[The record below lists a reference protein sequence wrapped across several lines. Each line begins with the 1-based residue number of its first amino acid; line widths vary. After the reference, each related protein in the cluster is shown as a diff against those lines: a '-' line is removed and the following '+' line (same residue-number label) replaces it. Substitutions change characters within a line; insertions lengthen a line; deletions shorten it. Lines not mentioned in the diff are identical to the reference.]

1 MNFCRNRLVYCL
13 GFIFL
18 FVTIS
23 VFPEAVDARKRK
35 TGLSKAPEP
44 KLVAIVAPS
53 SAKDW
58 IKQQLDKGEPL
69 ILTNSYLFQVM
80 KGISQE
86 NQKRIEE
93 TVLIPLLGQTLQT
106 LSKSASE
113 DNTRRL
119 FEIALALL
127 VENSGVSTEAV
138 REAQEIKSNP
148 MFSPRGHY
156 TESEALQRYF
166 VAMQY
171 LAKAT
176 VDISIKKAMFPFPE
190 SMLFPFETA
199 QAIQTLFS
207 DPTNRD
213 AVHGWMIVH
222 SFYSDING
230 SPDLPTFADLAQI
243 AKDTNLTKEAVE
255 QWASARKLPKI
266 NIERG
271 LGIQPFG
278 ERGTLHEFV
287 IDDMKS
293 RLMSDDTT
301 RDKIAQILRFENLLK
316 GKTVAGEKIK
326 GLDDRIRS
334 QEGDTYYVSVLR
346 AISEG
351 ATGWEKS
358 QFRQNFFA
366 ACTTSLAEQTALMA
380 KVSILVQKSA
390 QIQKQIPAGV
400 KVYLEPDSEKFLVN
414 LAKASSRMFAI
425 CSRTVESAATDRYRD
440 AAPLDI
446 SPVLDRLAKSARES
460 RPVEITGDFW
470 KEHGVYLAELARKP
484 SVTVDVFQLKERSG
498 KIYYF
503 QWAIAP
509 FEMLRFVGK
518 KGPKA
523 KGMEMIFFE
532 AWNDEIVPESE
543 GPVNNLQ
550 WEGRTL
556 EGNLGKLHPLIPV
569 PN

>member
-1 MNFCRNRLVYCL
+1 MNFCCNRLVYCL
-13 GFIFL
+13 CCIPSFVMIFL
-18 FVTIS
+18 FA
-23 VFPEAVDARKRK
+23 EAVDAKPK
-35 TGLSKAPEP
+35 TVLSKAPQP
-44 KLVAIVAPS
+44 HLVAIVAPG

-58 IKQQLDKGEPL
+58 VKRQLVKGEPL

-80 KGISQE
+80 KGVSQE

-113 DNTRRL
+113 DNTRKL
-119 FEIALALL
+119 FGVALALL
-127 VENSGVSTEAV
+127 VENPGVSTEAV
-138 REAQEIKSNP
+138 KEAQEIKSNP

-156 TESEALQRYF
+156 TESEVLQRYF

-176 VDISIKKAMFPFPE
+176 VDISVKKAMFPFPE

-207 DPTNRD
+207 DPANKE
-213 AVHGWMIVH
+213 AVQGWMIIH
-222 SFYSDING
+222 SFYSEING
-230 SPDLPTFADLAQI
+230 SQDLPTFADLAEI
-243 AKDTNLTKEAVE
+243 AKDASLTKEAVE
-255 QWASARKLPKI
+255 KWASAKKLPKI

-278 ERGTLHEFV
+278 ERGSLHEFV

-293 RLMSDDTT
+293 RFMSDDTL
-301 RDKIAQILRFENLLK
+301 RDKIAEILRFQNLLK
-316 GKTVAGEKIK
+316 GKTVAGDKIK
-326 GLDDRIRS
+326 GLDERIRS
-334 QEGDTYYVSVLR
+334 QDGDTYYVNVLR
-346 AISEG
+346 AISQG
-351 ATGWEKS
+351 ATGWENSGFK
-358 QFRQNFFA
+358 QNFYA

-390 QIQKQIPAGV
+390 RVETQIPAGV
-400 KVYLEPDSEKFLVN
+400 KVYLEPDSEKFLVS

-425 CSRTVESAATDRYRD
+425 CSRTAESVPAEGSRD

-446 SPVLDRLAKSARES
+446 TPVLESLAKSDRES
-460 RPVEITGDFW
+460 RPLEITGDFW
-470 KEHGVYLAELARKP
+470 KEHGAYLAELARKP

-498 KIYYF
+498 KVYYF

-509 FEMLRFVGK
+509 FEMLRIVGK

-523 KGMEMIFFE
+523 KGMEMIFFQ
-532 AWNDEIVPESE
+532 AWNDEIVPGSQ
-543 GPVNNLQ
+543 GPLNNLQ

-556 EGNLGKLHPLIPV
+556 EGNLGELHPLIEV
-569 PN
+569 PK